1 MNEGGFA
8 MRPVSP
14 DQAVDVPFCDAEGEG
29 GAIPAAI
36 FLH

>member
-29 GAIPAAI
+29 GVIPAAI